1 MNMKA
6 TGKNPKLEM
15 KKSKKKKERLKKHSM
30 NSMYTLQV
38 QENKLKKTKNY
49 WSSTLRAPGLRPFYL
64 TIYYQDE
71 ILTRKIFIKNY

>member
-1 MNMKA
+1 MNTMG

-15 KKSKKKKERLKKHSM
+15 KKSKKKKERLKKLSM

-38 QENKLKKTKNY
+38 QENKLKKTKKL

-64 TIYYQDE
+64 TIHYSNE
-71 ILTRKIFIKNY
+71 IHPRKIFIKNY